1 MVDPDPGMD
10 LADYPDLAAV
20 QAKIDAAA
28 VSERMTVLM
37 VVPSLIFGLV
47 FLIPPL
53 LRLLSS

>member
-1 MVDPDPGMD
+1 MKELRDAH
-10 LADYPDLAAV
+10 LT